1 MLKRCAGQGFGK
13 LRKFADRPDSASV
26 AEGAGNHASRGR
38 KRSSLFNIGKCGITD
53 I

>member
-1 MLKRCAGQGFGK
+1 MRWRLGK
-13 LRKFADRPDSASV
+13 LREFADRPDSASV
-26 AEGAGNHASRGR
+26 AEGAGNHASMGR